1 MAMKVR
7 EVIRALPAPVAQE
20 TIEAALIWVDLLDR
34 EGGLSDKMTAS
45 ADGDAVRMD
54 VQSDRFNVFV
64 HVAPKLHPS
73 A

>member
-7 EVIRALPAPVAQE
+7 EAIRALPDPVAQE
-20 TIEAALIWVDLLDR
+20 TKDAALTWVELLDKA
-34 EGGLSDKMTAS
+34 GGFSDKMTAS

-54 VQSDRFNVFV
+54 VQGDRFNVFV